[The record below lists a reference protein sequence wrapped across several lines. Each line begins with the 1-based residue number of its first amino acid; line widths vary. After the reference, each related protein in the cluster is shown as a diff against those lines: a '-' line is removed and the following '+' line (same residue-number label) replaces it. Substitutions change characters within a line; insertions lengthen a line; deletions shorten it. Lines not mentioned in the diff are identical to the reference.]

1 MFFNNNTIIFIYLFL
16 LFFFFFFFYF
26 LNFNNV
32 QLNDPMTN
40 SLAKYA
46 HNRISTAKYNVFT
59 FLYKFLKEQFSK
71 YANVFF
77 LVTAIIQVI

>member
-1 MFFNNNTIIFIYLFL
+1 
-16 LFFFFFFFYF
+16 
-26 LNFNNV
+26 
-32 QLNDPMTN
+32 MTN
-40 SLAKYA
+40 SLAKYT

-77 LVTAIIQVI
+77 LVTAIIQVIILYIFLSGMIRQLF

>member
-1 MFFNNNTIIFIYLFL
+1 
-16 LFFFFFFFYF
+16 
-26 LNFNNV
+26 
-32 QLNDPMTN
+32 MTN
-40 SLAKYA
+40 SLAKYT

-77 LVTAIIQVI
+77 LVTAIIQVIILYIFLSGMIRQLFWDILITYHYYKFLSY

>member
-1 MFFNNNTIIFIYLFL
+1 
-16 LFFFFFFFYF
+16 
-26 LNFNNV
+26 
-32 QLNDPMTN
+32 MTN
-40 SLAKYA
+40 SLAKYT

-77 LVTAIIQVI
+77 LVTALIQVNFI